1 MTDEKNDTLRS
12 VLESAADSKTR
23 VRLFGHSMVI
33 LAEGKVAYVSG
44 SIVALKR
51 DDDSPA
57 EEFVT
62 LDSIVKVQHIKDRIY

>member
-1 MTDEKNDTLRS
+1 
-12 VLESAADSKTR
+12 
-23 VRLFGHSMVI
+23 MVI